1 MAEQLGKME
10 EHPKFKSTKLRSA
23 SVRWWNTLC
32 FTVSFLTQADIGES
46 SKGKTREGANDPRTD
61 GDMLSH
67 RAMYHGMAKA
77 FPGVSVVS
85 EEHDPAPFD
94 RHAPFT
100 RYTA

>member
-1 MAEQLGKME
+1 MPKQNQADSGTAKIKVNQNKVRKQF
-10 EHPKFKSTKLRSA
+10 EHPVL
-23 SVRWWNTLC
+23 NY
-32 FTVSFLTQADIGES
+32 SFLTQADIGES